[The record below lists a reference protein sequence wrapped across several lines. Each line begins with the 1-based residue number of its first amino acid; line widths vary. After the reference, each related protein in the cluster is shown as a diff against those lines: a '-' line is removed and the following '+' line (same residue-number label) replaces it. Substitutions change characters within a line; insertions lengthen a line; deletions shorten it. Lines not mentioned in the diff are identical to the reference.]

1 MRRQFPVKLAMQ
13 QAEDSPDVDT
23 DPPVPACAAAFW
35 RVMSKSHA

>member
-23 DPPVPACAAAFW
+23 DPPVPACAGGILE
-35 RVMSKSHA
+35 SHV